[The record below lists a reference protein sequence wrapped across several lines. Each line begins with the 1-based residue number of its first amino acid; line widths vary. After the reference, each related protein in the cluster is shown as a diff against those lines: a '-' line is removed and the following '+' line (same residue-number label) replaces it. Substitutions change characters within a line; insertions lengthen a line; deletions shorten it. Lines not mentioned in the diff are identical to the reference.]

1 MKVYL
6 VKDQDGKV
14 SQMHCKGDPSSL
26 LPEGWS
32 VVANEDKA
40 DAQAAWDAS
49 KLNYARERKLDL
61 VRAQR
66 DAKLKR
72 VDILSNVAYLNAWS
86 VAERNELKSYRQ
98 LLLDITDQWKD
109 NMSALDSLDL
119 NAINWPTE
127 PSES

>member
-1 MKVYL
+1 MKTYL
-6 VKDQDGKV
+6 VKHQDGTV
-14 SQMHCKGDPSSL
+14 SQMHCKGDPASL
-26 LPEGWS
+26 LPAGWS
-32 VVANEDKA
+32 VVSDEGKA

-49 KLNYARERKLDL
+49 QLNAARERKLDL
-61 VRAQR
+61 VRHQR

-98 LLLDITDQWKD
+98 ALLDITDQWKD
-109 NMSALDSLDL
+109 NMSALDSLDM